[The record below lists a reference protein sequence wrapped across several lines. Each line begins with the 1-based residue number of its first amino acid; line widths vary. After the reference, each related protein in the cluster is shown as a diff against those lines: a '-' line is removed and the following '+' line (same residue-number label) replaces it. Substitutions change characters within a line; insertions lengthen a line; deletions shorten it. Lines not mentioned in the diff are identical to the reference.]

1 MREREE
7 RKERKKRKSNY
18 KPLKGGQLL
27 PSLVYQKHLSS
38 TNLVCFSQKEN
49 DLLIVRL
56 RNTDLPLL
64 LGKFTELGLLSCS
77 ETWTNLL
84 FHFHLSY
91 GQWEHKRSWHLD
103 LDVRGCRA
111 SNLLWVVARFTE
123 LCIEVIK
130 SCLLTSIILC
140 I

>member
-1 MREREE
+1 MQIGRKRTVICKPGKHASNETNPAVTLILDFGLQNCEKINLQLKPKKKKERER

-91 GQWEHKRSWHLD
+91 GQ
-103 LDVRGCRA
+103 
-111 SNLLWVVARFTE
+111 
-123 LCIEVIK
+123 
-130 SCLLTSIILC
+130 
-140 I
+140 